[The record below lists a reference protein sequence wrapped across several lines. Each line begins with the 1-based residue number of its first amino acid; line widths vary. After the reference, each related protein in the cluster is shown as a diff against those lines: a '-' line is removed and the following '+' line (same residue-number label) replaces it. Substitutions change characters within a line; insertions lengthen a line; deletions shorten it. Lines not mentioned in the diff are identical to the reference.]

1 MRSVGEVPSHDE
13 FARLDSLGFYI
24 YVSWGYAYVAYKMK
38 MRILIDMLLCS
49 YTSIKWVCF
58 ILEIL

>member
-1 MRSVGEVPSHDE
+1 MRSVGEVPSYDE
-13 FARLDSLGFYI
+13 FVWLDSLGFYI
-24 YVSWGYAYVAYKMK
+24 YVSWVYAYMTYKMK
-38 MRILIDMLLCS
+38 RRILIDILLCS

>member
-1 MRSVGEVPSHDE
+1 MRSVGEVPSYDE

-38 MRILIDMLLCS
+38 MRILIDMLLCA

>member
-1 MRSVGEVPSHDE
+1 MRIVGEVPPYDE
-13 FARLDSLGFYI
+13 FVRSNSLGFHI
-24 YVSWGYAYVAYKMK
+24 YVFWVYAYVTYKMK
-38 MRILIDMLLCS
+38 RTILIDILLYS